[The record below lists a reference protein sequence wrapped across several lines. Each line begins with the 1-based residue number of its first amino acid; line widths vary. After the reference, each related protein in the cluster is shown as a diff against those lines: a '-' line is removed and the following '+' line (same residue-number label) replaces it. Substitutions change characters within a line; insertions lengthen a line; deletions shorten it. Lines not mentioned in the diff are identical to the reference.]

1 MKKLKVT
8 IEFITDVLGSSPS
21 SETVYRD
28 YVESKSPYTN
38 TIGEEIFLTSVDE
51 VTDKGTTIF
60 PKDKDGRP
68 FFWDYQIRGFF
79 KSACGFLRRCKDESF
94 SKASCKMTAYKKVID
109 GCIFVEPR
117 QIFIDLRGGQIGNC
131 QRPLRAQTAQG
142 ERVAL
147 ANSESIPADSRITF
161 IVTVMS
167 DAYEKAVREWLAYGR
182 YTGLGQW
189 RNGGHGRFKVLS
201 IEE

>member
-1 MKKLKVT
+1 MKKLQVT

-21 SETVYRD
+21 SKTVYRD
-28 YVESKSPYTN
+28 YVESKSPDTN
-38 TIGEEIFLTSVDE
+38 TMAEEIFLTGVDE
-51 VTDKGTTIF
+51 VTDKGMTIF

-117 QIFIDLRGGQIGNC
+117 QIFIDLRGGKIGNC

-142 ERVAL
+142 ERVWHL
-147 ANSESIPADSRITF
+147 PTLNPFRQ
-161 IVTVMS
+161 
-167 DAYEKAVREWLAYGR
+167 VR
-182 YTGLGQW
+182 
-189 RNGGHGRFKVLS
+189 V
-201 IEE
+201 

>member
-1 MKKLKVT
+1 MKQLKVT

-21 SETVYRD
+21 SDTVYRD
-28 YVESKSPYTN
+28 YVESKSPYKN
-38 TIGEEIFLTSVDE
+38 TTSEEIFLTSVDE
-51 VTDKGTTIF
+51 VTDKGMTIF

-68 FFWDYQIRGFF
+68 FFWGYQIRGFF

-94 SKASCKMTAYKKVID
+94 AKASCKMTAYKKVID

-117 QIFIDLRGGQIGNC
+117 QIFIDLRGGKIGNC

-147 ANSESIPADSRITF
+147 ANSESIPAGSRITF
-161 IVTVMS
+161 TVTVMS

-201 IEE
+201 VEE

>member
-1 MKKLKVT
+1 
-8 IEFITDVLGSSPS
+8 
-21 SETVYRD
+21 
-28 YVESKSPYTN
+28 
-38 TIGEEIFLTSVDE
+38 
-51 VTDKGTTIF
+51 
-60 PKDKDGRP
+60 
-68 FFWDYQIRGFF
+68 
-79 KSACGFLRRCKDESF
+79 
-94 SKASCKMTAYKKVID
+94 MTAYKKVID

-117 QIFIDLRGGQIGNC
+117 QIFIDLRGGKIGNC

-147 ANSESIPADSRITF
+147 ANSESIPAGSRITF
-161 IVTVMS
+161 IVVVMS